1 MDEDH
6 IRMGSVLVFLHAHGV
21 RVLQGIA
28 EETLLIGHRWP
39 SRFPCRHHPTIL
51 RRLQRQPDL
60 QNRLQAHLNCST
72 VSFLLTLKIVSEVEG
87 FDFSQIN

>member
-1 MDEDH
+1 MQVVSGMDEDH
-6 IRMGSVLVFLHAHGV
+6 IGMGSVLVFLHAHGV
-21 RVLQGIA
+21 WVFQGIA

-60 QNRLQAHLNCST
+60 QNHPQAHHNCSS
-72 VSFLLTLKIVSEVEG
+72 VPEIEFCP
-87 FDFSQIN
+87 